1 LDPAYKRLSDL
12 LAYEECTAEVD
23 VRLRLG
29 IDGRIREF
37 EVLDTREAT
46 ESPFHQTAWRRLL
59 MRLKLFLSGA
69 RFDAHEL
76 LSRLAFDVFE
86 GALPLL
92 PAFFSLAAGL
102 ELYLS
107 ALGFRDLALRAGLPV
122 VLPSFDGEGHAL
134 RGLWNPLL
142 LSDHSDGSRVVPCDL
157 KAFRPGTRVILTGPN
172 SGGKTRLLQAIA
184 TTQIL
189 GQAGLFVPAA
199 SADLQWATG
208 LFVSLME
215 HTRADQTEGKL
226 GTELLRIR
234 RLFESLQ
241 RGSLVIMDELCSGT
255 NPDEGEEIFRLV
267 VKLLAEL
274 RPMAF
279 ITTHFLK
286 FAARLLAEG
295 EASRAG
301 ASGTETELAGLAF
314 LKVELDGSENP
325 TFQFV
330 PGVATSS
337 LAHRTAVRLGV
348 TEEALRLAIR
358 AKNP

>member
-1 LDPAYKRLSDL
+1 
-12 LAYEECTAEVD
+12 
-23 VRLRLG
+23 
-29 IDGRIREF
+29 
-37 EVLDTREAT
+37 
-46 ESPFHQTAWRRLL
+46 
-59 MRLKLFLSGA
+59 MRLTLFVRGA

-76 LSRLAFDVFE
+76 LSRVAFDVFE

-92 PAFFSLAAGL
+92 PAFFSLTAGL

-122 VLPSFDGEGHAL
+122 VLPSFGAGHTL

-142 LSDHSDGSRVVPCDL
+142 WSDRPGAPRVVACDL
-157 KAFRPGTRVILTGPN
+157 RSFGSGTRVILTGPN

-189 GQAGLFVPAA
+189 AQAGLFVPAS
-199 SADLQWATG
+199 SAELPWATG
-208 LFVSLME
+208 LFVSLIE
-215 HTRADQTEGKL
+215 HTHADQAEGKL

-286 FAARLLAEG
+286 FAARLLAE
-295 EASRAG
+295 EEQEEQEEQKAG
-301 ASGTETELAGLAF
+301 GLEF
-314 LKVELDGSENP
+314 LKVELDSAENP

-358 AKNP
+358 LKNP